1 LALAKNAEHNGLR
14 LKIYQ
19 AWAGQSIKIK
29 ANAIESIEI
38 RALKSG
44 IARKVEALAMRTG
57 VGL

>member
-1 LALAKNAEHNGLR
+1 LEKNAGHNDLR
-14 LKIYQ
+14 LKIYWVGVCQ
-19 AWAGQSIKIK
+19 NIKIK
-29 ANAIESIEI
+29 ANATGSIEI